1 MENLLLLKNVLEP
14 WNNIYKYLTTISKNV
29 YIDKLDDIVNKYSNT
44 YHRTINMEPVYV
56 KSSKYIEFNKTKN
69 KEDPKLVGDHIRIS
83 KYQNI
88 LSKSYVP
95 N

>member
-1 MENLLLLKNVLEP
+1 M
-14 WNNIYKYLTTISKNV
+14 

-69 KEDPKLVGDHIRIS
+69 KEDPKFKVGDHIRIS
-83 KYQNI
+83 KYFI
-88 LSKSYVP
+88 KKLCSKLVWRSFHD
-95 N
+95 